1 MEYGKG
7 DGATLE
13 RAASVGISVSL
24 IDEWYDVDTWEDV
37 VRLKRDLREP
47 LDGSFDC
54 ENTCGMMGGMDI

>member
-13 RAASVGISVSL
+13 RAASVGLSVSL

-37 VRLKRDLREP
+37 VRLKMDL
-47 LDGSFDC
+47 GSHW
-54 ENTCGMMGGMDI
+54 MGVFIVRILVG